1 MANELTNLL
10 EELQAKVQSNE
21 VSRSI
26 IAANVVR
33 DIFNYALDV
42 PESERSMI
50 NLQFKLIKIKY
61 TY

>member
-50 NLQFKLIKIKY
+50 NFHFKLIKIKY

>member
-21 VSRSI
+21 ASRSI

-50 NLQFKLIKIKY
+50 NLHFKLIKIKY